1 MKIFDLGKTDKPR
14 YYESRVSSVS
24 VDKKAKINSQS
35 QNTHNNISRP
45 LLMEFD
51 NKFYLKFDDKS
62 SSFKLTAIDEEINRI
77 EKFDLQG
84 ILYDKNN
91 SEVAVCLRDCDVER
105 FNDFLKEEV

>member
-51 NKFYLKFDDKS
+51 DKFYHILGRIPPLLSEAKVG
-62 SSFKLTAIDEEINRI
+62 DECRI
-77 EKFDLQG
+77 FYLN
-84 ILYDKNN
+84 Y
-91 SEVAVCLRDCDVER
+91 
-105 FNDFLKEEV
+105 